1 MRGKRKLTN
10 TKTDTMQNYFS
21 IALRSNVSGIAAM
34 KSACMASM
42 YHICG
47 YHDNCPKFADTY
59 CRIKRINMTT
69 PTTTNQ
75 RIIYPLMPG
84 EQFCLFINPFV
95 SLGCWRSA
103 CMTKPKTLTNGLTG

>member
-1 MRGKRKLTN
+1 
-10 TKTDTMQNYFS
+10 MQNYFS

-69 PTTTNQ
+69 PTTTKQ

-103 CMTKPKTLTNGLTG
+103 CMTKPKTLMNGLTG